1 MPLIEKNIA
10 KRIERLRMSRLA
22 QTDDGLKYLTQKELA
37 RLLWLTE
44 LDYLQKLTGDIPF
57 SVKSLNTVSKL
68 YDTDINYILFGGV
81 K

>member
-22 QTDDGLKYLTQKELA
+22 QTGDGLKYLSQKELA
-37 RLLWLTE
+37 ELLYMRE
-44 LDYLQKLTGDIPF
+44 SDYNFKLTGKTPF
-57 SVKSLNTVSKL
+57 SVKSLNIISKI
-68 YDTDINYILFGGV
+68 YDADINYILFGGV

>member
-57 SVKSLNTVSKL
+57 SVKSLNIVSKL

>member
-57 SVKSLNTVSKL
+57 SVKSLDTVSKL

>member
-10 KRIERLRMSRLA
+10 KRIERLRRNRLA
-22 QTDDGLKYLTQKELA
+22 LTDDGLKYLTEKELA
-37 RLLWLTE
+37 RLLYMTE
-44 LDYLQKLTGDIPF
+44 NDYLQKLTGRIPF
-57 SVKSLNTVSKL
+57 SVKSINIISKI